1 MATLEIDAGRRTED
15 LLQFITAEVDDATLD
30 AIGVERRPMK
40 AGTLASEP
48 FTAAAT
54 LTLATGLVVA
64 VGRIIERWL
73 EKQRQLE
80 QLKLVA
86 AGFEQSDEAGKAL
99 AKLSEKNAAV
109 SIAYRLPATPAPKR

>member
-15 LLQFITAEVDDATLD
+15 LLQFITAELDDETLD

-40 AGTLASEP
+40 GGTLASEP
-48 FTAAAT
+48 FTASAM
-54 LTLATGLVVA
+54 LTLAAAGVVA

-86 AGFEQSDEAGKAL
+86 EGFKQSDEAGKAL
-99 AKLSEKNAAV
+99 AKLSEKHAAV
-109 SIAYRLPATPAPKR
+109 SIAYRLASAPAPKR